1 MVLLAVHFFVWGYF
15 LGSMCGN
22 AESFSSFMPQA
33 VQRRI
38 SLAQAWWMVHVSQR
52 HEVTYWS
59 RLAGVDLFGQEAAPI
74 LLSLAAPIIFGT
86 RRGVRALR
94 GP

>member
-1 MVLLAVHFFVWGYF
+1 MFLCAIQFFVRGYF
-15 LGSMCGN
+15 CGLICGGT
-22 AESFSSFMPQA
+22 AGFPSFVPLA
-33 VQRRI
+33 VQRRL
-38 SLAQAWWMVHVSQR
+38 SLAQAWWMVHVTER

-59 RLAGVDLFGQEAAPI
+59 RLAGVDLFGHDAAPI